1 MRTTEHQASWIV
13 GAIRRR
19 EAELADACASAA
31 IHVRDTRVAGRLA
44 GLVFEHLRHSRTQ
57 LECASACAPD
67 VDTATLRRRAQRPL
81 AFCDIALEAAVD
93 AAITGTIARSH
104 AEVALFIDEACCSLL
119 ISPAERERLMRVAF
133 CTAALGDS
141 LRIGSP

>member
-1 MRTTEHQASWIV
+1 MRTIEREASWIV

-44 GLVFEHLRHSRTQ
+44 GLVFEHLRHSRAQ
-57 LECASACAPD
+57 LECANACAPD
-67 VDTATLRRRAQRPL
+67 VDTATLRRRAQSPL
-81 AFCDIALEAAVD
+81 AFCDAAMEAAVD
-93 AAITGTIARSH
+93 AAIAGTIARSH
-104 AEVALFIDEACCSLL
+104 AEVALFIDEACASLL
-119 ISPAERERLMRVAF
+119 VAPVERERLLRVAF

-141 LRIGSP
+141 LRPA

>member
-1 MRTTEHQASWIV
+1 MIEGEASWIV

-31 IHVRDTRVAGRLA
+31 IHVRDTHVAGKLA
-44 GLVFEHLRHSRTQ
+44 GLVFEHLRHSRSQ
-57 LECASACAPD
+57 LECCNVCAPD

-81 AFCDIALEAAVD
+81 AFCDIELQEAVD
-93 AAITGTIARSH
+93 AAIAGAIARTH
-104 AEVALFIDEACCSLL
+104 AEVALFIDEACASLL
-119 ISPAERERLMRVAF
+119 VAPAERERLLRVAF

-141 LRIGSP
+141 LRG